1 MFCRR
6 SGCGFRR
13 KHHIYA
19 SPSVLS
25 SQKSPLIRCAVPRV
39 CFVIKGRP
47 PKNGYG
53 PTLTEKRRV
62 KSIIIAGTGAIVA
75 LAPLVF
81 KRCQV
86 QRTAS
91 LQHAHIGA
99 P

>member
-1 MFCRR
+1 
-6 SGCGFRR
+6 
-13 KHHIYA
+13 
-19 SPSVLS
+19 
-25 SQKSPLIRCAVPRV
+25 
-39 CFVIKGRP
+39 
-47 PKNGYG
+47 
-53 PTLTEKRRV
+53 LTEKRRV